1 MILNIIKGMTPIWV
15 TLMVIWGIALFA
27 NIFIYFF
34 LTDKEEDAPVF
45 WLIEEDAPVFCLIGV
60 PGLICIL
67 SLVFYI
73 IAKVF

>member
-45 WLIEEDAPVFCLIGV
+45 WLIGV